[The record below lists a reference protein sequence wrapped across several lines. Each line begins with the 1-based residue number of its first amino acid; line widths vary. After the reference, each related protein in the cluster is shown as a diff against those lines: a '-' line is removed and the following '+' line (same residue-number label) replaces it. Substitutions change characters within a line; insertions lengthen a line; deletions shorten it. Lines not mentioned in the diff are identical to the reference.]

1 MKLNDNNLTKV
12 DGGTVLS
19 NSIDKNC
26 TCLKCN
32 TTFKVSLK
40 PYICPN
46 CGELKE
52 GEYKLKQSSGRDVI
66 VMYTTVIT
74 DHGKKDK

>member
-1 MKLNDNNLTKV
+1 MNLHDNNHAKV
-12 DGGTVLS
+12 DGGIVS
-19 NSIDKNC
+19 PNSIDKKC

-66 VMYTTVIT
+66 VM
-74 DHGKKDK
+74 

>member
-1 MKLNDNNLTKV
+1 MKLNDNKLTEV
-12 DGGTVLS
+12 IGGTMP
-19 NSIDKNC
+19 NDKEC

-32 TTFKVSLK
+32 STFKVSLK

-52 GEYKLKQSSGRDVI
+52 GEYKLKQSAGRDVI
-66 VMYTTVIT
+66 VM
-74 DHGKKDK
+74 

>member
-1 MKLNDNNLTKV
+1 MKLNDNNLAKV
-12 DGGTVLS
+12 DGGTVS
-19 NSIDKNC
+19 PNSIDKNC

-52 GEYKLKQSSGRDVI
+52 
-66 VMYTTVIT
+66 
-74 DHGKKDK
+74 

>member
-46 CGELKE
+46 CG
-52 GEYKLKQSSGRDVI
+52 
-66 VMYTTVIT
+66 
-74 DHGKKDK
+74 

>member
-1 MKLNDNNLTKV
+1 MKLSDNNLTKV

-32 TTFKVSLK
+32 ITFKVSLK

-52 GEYKLKQSSGRDVI
+52 EEYKLKQSSGRDVI
-66 VMYTTVIT
+66 VM
-74 DHGKKDK
+74 

>member
-1 MKLNDNNLTKV
+1 M
-12 DGGTVLS
+12 
-19 NSIDKNC
+19 
-26 TCLKCN
+26 
-32 TTFKVSLK
+32 VSLK

-66 VMYTTVIT
+66 VM
-74 DHGKKDK
+74 

>member
-12 DGGTVLS
+12 DGGTVS
-19 NSIDKNC
+19 PNSIDKNC

-32 TTFKVSLK
+32 ITFKVSLK

-52 GEYKLKQSSGRDVI
+52 EEYKLKQSSGRDVI
-66 VMYTTVIT
+66 VMQTTVIT

>member
-1 MKLNDNNLTKV
+1 MKLSDNNLTKV
-12 DGGTVLS
+12 DGGTVS

-40 PYICPN
+40 PHICPN

-66 VMYTTVIT
+66 VM
-74 DHGKKDK
+74 

>member
-1 MKLNDNNLTKV
+1 MKLNDNKLSNV
-12 DGGTVLS
+12 NGGTAS
-19 NSIDKNC
+19 NDKEC
-26 TCLKCN
+26 ICLKCN
-32 TTFKVSLK
+32 TSFKVSLK

-66 VMYTTVIT
+66 VM
-74 DHGKKDK
+74 

>member
-1 MKLNDNNLTKV
+1 MKLSDNNLTKV

-26 TCLKCN
+26 TCLICN
-32 TTFKVSLK
+32 ITFKVSLK

-52 GEYKLKQSSGRDVI
+52 EEYKLKQSSGRDVI
-66 VMYTTVIT
+66 VM
-74 DHGKKDK
+74 